1 MPTLQDYTLP
11 VGIIFVS
18 FYFVLSTL
26 YFVPCTLYFVLNHI
40 CLTFTYQSCTLSA
53 RMENQP
59 TNYDLSTLDTEA
71 MRSRLSE
78 LGSYL

>member
-1 MPTLQDYTLP
+1 MYQSQ
-11 VGIIFVS
+11 S
-18 FYFVLSTL
+18 FIERYCFADS
-26 YFVPCTLYFVLNHI
+26 FA
-40 CLTFTYQSCTLSA
+40 LTFRRLSCILRA

>member
-1 MPTLQDYTLP
+1 
-11 VGIIFVS
+11 
-18 FYFVLSTL
+18 
-26 YFVPCTLYFVLNHI
+26 
-40 CLTFTYQSCTLSA
+40 
-53 RMENQP
+53 MENQP